1 MIERIE
7 RIRYLAPTA
16 ATAKFGPKSGSE
28 RAGVPAVPLLP
39 VDSASVG
46 RLIGLM
52 TFTSQSSTHPLV
64 LFFNAL

>member
-1 MIERIE
+1 MIERI
-7 RIRYLAPTA
+7 R
-16 ATAKFGPKSGSE
+16 KMFGSE